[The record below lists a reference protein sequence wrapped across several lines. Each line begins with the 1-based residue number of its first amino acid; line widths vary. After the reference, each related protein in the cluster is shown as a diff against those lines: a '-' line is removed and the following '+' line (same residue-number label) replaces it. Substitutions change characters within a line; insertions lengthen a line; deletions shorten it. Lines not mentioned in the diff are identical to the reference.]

1 MKDGKVDRFKVDENG
16 LTVDGYRCLEPE
28 SKRSMYLGNAIT
40 VAISA
45 AIVLLIAMYG
55 DSWLG
60 DYHDIACIGLY
71 VLLAVIVIYEL
82 IEPQITYMRYRYR
95 MDEDKIDIRRGIVY
109 ITHEMVPIER
119 VHQVDVNVGPINR
132 AFGLADVGITT
143 AGGEVKIQFLKEDVA
158 ESIASKL
165 NDKIVRMLKERV

>member
-1 MKDGKVDRFKVDENG
+1 MKDGKSSLFKVDENG
-16 LTVDGYRCLEPE
+16 LTSDGYSVLDSDCL
-28 SKRSMYLGNAIT
+28 KSMYISRVIGILITAVVVYLICDSAESQGWYPEEVRFWLG
-40 VAISA
+40 VLF
-45 AIVLLIAMYG
+45 IVLIAY
-55 DSWLG
+55 W
-60 DYHDIACIGLY
+60 
-71 VLLAVIVIYEL
+71 AVSPIVFYK
-82 IEPQITYMRYRYR
+82 RYRYR

>member
-1 MKDGKVDRFKVDENG
+1 MKDGKSSLFKVDENG
-16 LTVDGYRCLEPE
+16 LTSDGYSVLDRACL
-28 SKRSMYLGNAIT
+28 KSMYVSRVIGILIT
-40 VAISA
+40 
-45 AIVLLIAMYG
+45 
-55 DSWLG
+55 
-60 DYHDIACIGLY
+60 
-71 VLLAVIVIYEL
+71 AVIVYL
-82 IEPQITYMRYRYR
+82 ICDSAESQGWYPEETRFWLGILFVVLIAYWAISPIVFYKRYRYR